1 MTKFKLVVQGETR
14 EFEVFREG
22 GTLNIQDGADTAV
35 LHLIHI
41 DEHTILLE
49 REYPDGRRQQIRVA
63 GVKQGDKRALWVNG
77 RTFIAE
83 RVRER
88 GAGASAADSSLSA
101 TIPAVVTDILVEV
114 GERVSAGDRLILL
127 ESMKMV
133 IPIQAPCDGVVT
145 AVHCA
150 TGESVQAGVQLIELE
165 EKELT

>member
-1 MTKFKLVVQGETR
+1 MAKFKLAVQGETR
-14 EFEVFREG
+14 EFEIFREG
-22 GTLNIQDGADTAV
+22 ETLHVQDGANTAV
-35 LHLIHI
+35 LHLIHT
-41 DEHTILLE
+41 DKHTILLE

-63 GVKQGDKRALWVNG
+63 GVKQGDKRAMWVNG
-77 RTFIAE
+77 RTFTAE

-88 GAGASAADSSLSA
+88 GAGSSAADSSLAA

-114 GERVSAGDRLILL
+114 GAQVAAGDRLILL